1 MKGDIIINMEDVHFD
16 GNVLDI
22 GYDNYGVIYNICRD
36 KNNTVNIDFL
46 EEYRE
51 QENNGLNSYNS
62 CALFLTFSKLLFK
75 GGKNKLLDVIYNYLD
90 NDGVLYIWDIDKKR
104 GEVLDVNIKVILPYR
119 KIKNIA
125 YKDYNIFKESNIKLT
140 QDLLSNKF
148 TIASSR
154 GSNGMHYIKAQK
166 KGINT

>member
-1 MKGDIIINMEDVHFD
+1 MKGDIIINMENVRFN

-22 GYDNYGVIYNICRD
+22 GYNNYGVIYNICRY
-36 KNNTVNIDFL
+36 KNNEVNIEFFGEDS
-46 EEYRE
+46 E
-51 QENNGLNSYNS
+51 QENNELDGYNS

-119 KIKNIA
+119 KIKNIV
-125 YKDYNIFKESNIKLT
+125 YKDYNILKESNIKLT
-140 QDLLSNKF
+140 EELLKNKF
-148 TIASSR
+148 TIVSSR
-154 GSNGMHYIKAQK
+154 GSNGIHYIKAQK